1 MALNVENA
9 ACHGK
14 PGQSW
19 LVLHKTMPPDCG
31 MCGCV
36 LGGDTE
42 MFEQFFKLRDNKT
55 SAKTEIVAGVTTFL
69 TMAYIIFVNPQILGT
84 AKMPTDAVFAATCLA
99 SAIGCFLMAF
109 VANYPIA
116 LAPGMGLNAYFA
128 FGVVGGMG
136 YSWQVALGCVFIS
149 GVIFFIISVLPIREW
164 IVNAIPRSLKM
175 AIAAGIG
182 LFLALIALKNAG
194 IVVGDRATLVTHG
207 TLTSWPVL
215 MAVLGFALI
224 VALEYRKIMGG
235 VIIGILV
242 VTAVSIIAGEQKLVG
257 VFDVPPSIAPVL
269 LKMDL
274 GGASKVGLV
283 TVVFAFLF
291 VDLFDNT
298 GTLIA
303 LAHRGGFMR
312 PDGTVPRLSRALI
325 SDSAAA
331 MIGAALGTS
340 TTTSYIESAS
350 GINAGGRTGLTAA
363 TVGVLFL
370 LSLFVAPLATS
381 IPGYATAPA
390 LLYVACLMAR
400 GLTEVEWGDLTESAP
415 AVITAIA
422 MPFTFSIADGIA
434 FGFIS
439 YACIKLSAGRW
450 RDIHPAVAILAV
462 LFVIKYM
469 VIS

>member
-1 MALNVENA
+1 ML
-9 ACHGK
+9 
-14 PGQSW
+14 
-19 LVLHKTMPPDCG
+19 
-31 MCGCV
+31 
-36 LGGDTE
+36 
-42 MFEQFFKLRDNKT
+42 EQIFKLSENKT
-55 SAKTEIVAGVTTFL
+55 TVRTELIAGLTTFL
-69 TMAYIIFVNPQILGT
+69 TMAYIIFVNPAILSE
-84 AKMPTDAVFAATCLA
+84 AKMPFGAVFVATCVA
-99 SAIGCFLMAF
+99 AAIGCFLMAF
-109 VANYPIA
+109 LANYPIA

-128 FGVVGGMG
+128 FSVVGGMG
-136 YSWQVALGCVFIS
+136 HSWQVALGCVFIS
-149 GVIFFIISVLPIREW
+149 GVIFLIISVLPIREW
-164 IVNAIPRSLKM
+164 IVNAIPKSLKM

-194 IVVGDRATLVTHG
+194 VVVGHPATLVAHG
-207 TLTSWPVL
+207 KLASWPVL
-215 MAVLGFALI
+215 MATLGFALI
-224 VALEYRKIMGG
+224 VALEYRRVLGG

-242 VTAVSIIAGEQKLVG
+242 VTVVSILAGEQKFAG
-257 VFDVPPSIAPVL
+257 IFDVPPSIGPVFL
-269 LKMDL
+269 QMDL
-274 GGASKVGLV
+274 AGALQVGLV

-312 PDGTVPRLSRALI
+312 PDGTVPRLRGVLI

-331 MIGAALGTS
+331 MIGAAIGTS

-363 TVGVLFL
+363 AVGVLFL
-370 LSLFVAPLATS
+370 LALFVAPLAGS
-381 IPGYATAPA
+381 IPAYATAPA

-400 GLTEVEWGDLTESAP
+400 GLTEVEWHDLTEAAP

-439 YACIKLSAGRW
+439 YVGIKLAAGRY
-450 RDIHPAVAILAV
+450 RDIHPAVGILAV
-462 LFVIKYM
+462 LFVIKY
-469 VIS
+469 VIIG

>member
-1 MALNVENA
+1 ML
-9 ACHGK
+9 
-14 PGQSW
+14 
-19 LVLHKTMPPDCG
+19 
-31 MCGCV
+31 
-36 LGGDTE
+36 
-42 MFEQFFKLRDNKT
+42 EQIFKLSENRT
-55 SAKTEIVAGVTTFL
+55 SVRTELVAGLTTFL
-69 TMAYIIFVNPQILGT
+69 TMAYIIFVNPDILKAAG
-84 AKMPTDAVFAATCLA
+84 MPFGAVFAATCMA
-99 SAIGCFLMAF
+99 AAIGCFLMAF
-109 VANYPIA
+109 LANYPIA

-136 YSWQVALGCVFIS
+136 HSWQVALGCVFIS
-149 GVIFFIISVLPIREW
+149 GVIFLIISVLPIREW

-182 LFLALIALKNAG
+182 LFLALIAMKNAG
-194 IVVGDRATLVTHG
+194 IVVDHPATLVTHG
-207 TLTSWPVL
+207 KLTSWPVV
-215 MAVLGFALI
+215 MAVLGFAII
-224 VALEYRKIMGG
+224 VALEYRRVMGG

-242 VTAVSIIAGEQKLVG
+242 VTVISILAGQQKFAG
-257 VFDVPPSIAPVL
+257 IFDVPPSIAPVFL
-269 LKMDL
+269 QMDL
-274 GGASKVGLV
+274 AGALQVGLV

-312 PDGTVPRLSRALI
+312 PDGTVPRLRGALI

-331 MIGAALGTS
+331 MLGAAVGTS

-370 LSLFVAPLATS
+370 LALFVAPLAGS
-381 IPGYATAPA
+381 IPAYATAPA

-400 GLTEVEWGDLTESAP
+400 GLTEIEWTDITEAAP

-439 YACIKLSAGRW
+439 YAGIKLAAGRY
-450 RDIHPAVAILAV
+450 RDIHPAVGILAV
-462 LFVIKYM
+462 LFVIKY
-469 VIS
+469 VYIG

>member
-1 MALNVENA
+1 ML
-9 ACHGK
+9 
-14 PGQSW
+14 
-19 LVLHKTMPPDCG
+19 
-31 MCGCV
+31 
-36 LGGDTE
+36 
-42 MFEQFFKLRDNKT
+42 EQIFKLSENKT
-55 SAKTEIVAGVTTFL
+55 TVRTEVVAGITTFL
-69 TMAYIIFVNPQILGT
+69 TMAYIIFVNPDILKAAG
-84 AKMPTDAVFAATCLA
+84 MPFEAVFAATCIA
-99 SAIGCFLMAF
+99 AAIGCLLMAF
-109 VANYPIA
+109 LANYPIA

-136 YSWQVALGCVFIS
+136 HTWQVALGCVFIS
-149 GVIFFIISVLPIREW
+149 GVIFLIISVLPIREW
-164 IVNAIPRSLKM
+164 IVNAIPKSLKM

-194 IVVGDRATLVTHG
+194 IVVAHPATLVTHG
-207 TLTSWPVL
+207 KLTSFPVI
-215 MAVLGFALI
+215 MATLGFALI
-224 VALEYRKIMGG
+224 VALEYRRIMGG

-242 VTAVSIIAGEQKLVG
+242 VTIVAIIAGQQKFGGIVG
-257 VFDVPPSIAPVL
+257 APPSVMPVFL
-269 LKMDL
+269 QMDL
-274 GGASKVGLV
+274 AGALSVGLV

-312 PDGTVPRLSRALI
+312 PDGTVPRLRGALVA
-325 SDSAAA
+325 DSSAA
-331 MIGAALGTS
+331 MIGAAVGTS

-363 TVGVLFL
+363 TVAVLFL
-370 LSLFVAPLATS
+370 LALFFAPLAGT
-381 IPGYATAPA
+381 IPAYATAPA

-400 GLTEVEWGDLTESAP
+400 GLTEVEWNDITEAAP

-439 YACIKLSAGRW
+439 YAGIKLAAGRYA
-450 RDIHPAVAILAV
+450 DVHPAVAILAV
-462 LFVIKYM
+462 LFVIKYV
-469 VIS
+469 VIG

>member
-1 MALNVENA
+1 ML
-9 ACHGK
+9 
-14 PGQSW
+14 
-19 LVLHKTMPPDCG
+19 
-31 MCGCV
+31 
-36 LGGDTE
+36 
-42 MFEQFFKLRDNKT
+42 EQIFKLSENRT
-55 SAKTEIVAGVTTFL
+55 SVRTELVAGLTTFL
-69 TMAYIIFVNPQILGT
+69 TMAYIIFVNPDILKAAG
-84 AKMPTDAVFAATCLA
+84 MPFGAVFAATCMA
-99 SAIGCFLMAF
+99 AAIGCFLMAF
-109 VANYPIA
+109 LANYPIA

-136 YSWQVALGCVFIS
+136 HSWQVALGCVFIS
-149 GVIFFIISVLPIREW
+149 GVIFLIISVLPIREW
-164 IVNAIPRSLKM
+164 IVNAIPSSLKM

-182 LFLALIALKNAG
+182 LFLALIAMKNAG
-194 IVVGDRATLVTHG
+194 IVVDHPATLVTHG
-207 TLTSWPVL
+207 KLTSWPVV
-215 MAVLGFALI
+215 MAVLGFAII
-224 VALEYRKIMGG
+224 VALEYRRVMGG

-242 VTAVSIIAGEQKLVG
+242 VTVISILAGQQKFAG
-257 VFDVPPSIAPVL
+257 IFDVPPSIAPVFL
-269 LKMDL
+269 QMDL
-274 GGASKVGLV
+274 AGALQVGLV

-312 PDGTVPRLSRALI
+312 PDGTVPRLRGALI

-331 MIGAALGTS
+331 MLGAAVGTS

-370 LSLFVAPLATS
+370 LALFVAPLAGS
-381 IPGYATAPA
+381 IPAYATAPA

-400 GLTEVEWGDLTESAP
+400 GLTEIEWTDITEAAP

-439 YACIKLSAGRW
+439 YAGIKLAAGRY
-450 RDIHPAVAILAV
+450 RDIHPAVGILAV
-462 LFVIKYM
+462 LFVIKY
-469 VIS
+469 VYIG